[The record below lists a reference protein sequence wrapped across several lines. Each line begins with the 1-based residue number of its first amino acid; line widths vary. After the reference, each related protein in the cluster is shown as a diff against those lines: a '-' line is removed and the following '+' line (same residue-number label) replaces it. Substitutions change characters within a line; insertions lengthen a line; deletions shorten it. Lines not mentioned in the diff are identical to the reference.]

1 MQNKGKQ
8 SILFNTM
15 RRMLKNNHKLRHTIE
30 IAAHPFIHQREDN
43 LKAKI

>member
-15 RRMLKNNHKLRHTIE
+15 RRMLINNHKLRHTIE